1 MYNDAMNPFC
11 GSLACVTGGSSG
23 IGLAIARRLAVHGA
37 RIVLIARTPERL
49 SAARAHIVSLVPD
62 ASVDTVA
69 LDVTDQ
75 AAVRLAAADIVAQ
88 RGALRFLFNCA
99 GDALPGRF
107 DRYFGE
113 DLRRLVTVNLEGT
126 WNMTQAFIDALRLTG
141 GHVVNVASLAGLV
154 GTTGY
159 TAYAASK
166 FAVVGFS
173 EALRNE
179 LAADGVRVSV
189 LCPGDTDTPQL
200 AAEREHKPPETA
212 ALSARARVLSPDRVA
227 TACLRGVRRGRFLI
241 LAGGEAR
248 LIVWL
253 KRFAPWI
260 LFRWMDGMV
269 LRALQ
274 GTRSAP

>member
-1 MYNDAMNPFC
+1 MNPFRD
-11 GSLACVTGGSSG
+11 SLACVTGGSSG

-49 SAARAHIVSLVPD
+49 SAARADIVSLVPD
-62 ASVDTVA
+62 ASVNTVP

-75 AAVRLAAADIVAQ
+75 AAVRQAAADIAAQ
-88 RGALRFLFNCA
+88 WGDPRFLFNCA

-107 DRYFGE
+107 DRYSGQ
-113 DLRRLVTVNLEGT
+113 DLRRMIAVNLEGT
-126 WNMTQAFIDALRLTG
+126 WNMTQAFVDALRHTG
-141 GHVVNVASLAGLV
+141 GHVVNVSSLAGLV

-200 AAEREHKPPETA
+200 AAEQEHKPPETA
-212 ALSARARVLSPDRVA
+212 ALSARARVLSPDQVA
-227 TACLRGVRRGRFLI
+227 NACLRGVRRGRFLI
-241 LAGGEAR
+241 LAGGEAQ

-253 KRFAPWI
+253 KRFAPGI
-260 LFRWMDGMV
+260 LFRSMDRVV
-269 LRALQ
+269 LRARQ